1 MQFKTSGKLQTEM
14 DKKKGDKREATQATY
29 MGEKTQK
36 DGGGKRGL
44 LIAVHESK
52 QRTPWLAKV
61 VGLCSE
67 SDSTRIGRLCVVHL
81 QGVPGLRQLRV
92 HC

>member
-1 MQFKTSGKLQTEM
+1 M

-29 MGEKTQK
+29 TGEKTQR

-52 QRTPWLAKV
+52 QRTLWLAKV
-61 VGLCSE
+61 VDLCPE
-67 SDSTRIGRLCVVHL
+67 SDSTRIGNRSCVVHL
-81 QGVPGLRQLRV
+81 QGVLGLRQLRV